1 MGEEVCFSR
10 QDFNTYMYL
19 LLGLILYI
27 IYILYNT
34 RQEGMNNV
42 DLNAHL
48 TETQLRQRLV
58 ELQEKLYSIELS
70 EQRCRKE
77 LYDSQQLLNQS
88 QVSSQQNI
96 LLNKIYNPLVNP
108 ERLYPGG
115 RLNAPAVNNFQ
126 MIGFVHTNTNN
137 ERYPLFGRYKFPGKS
152 DKWEYYLID
161 ESRNRLKI
169 PFKSKND
176 NEIYDGDTIDIPSVG
191 NGYTVKIY
199 EYDQF
204 RYNPDV

>member
-1 MGEEVCFSR
+1 MPEEVCFTR

-19 LLGLILYI
+19 LLGLVMYI
-27 IYILYNT
+27 IYILYTT
-34 RQEGMNNV
+34 RKESMSNV

-48 TETQLRQRLV
+48 TEMQLRERLAQ
-58 ELQEKLYSIELS
+58 LQDQLYQIQLS

-88 QVSSQQNI
+88 HLTTQQNV

-115 RLNAPAVNNFQ
+115 RLNSPAVDNFQ
-126 MIGFVHTNTNN
+126 MIGFVHQNN

-191 NGYTVKIY
+191 NGFTVKIY
-199 EYDQF
+199 DYDQF
-204 RYNPDV
+204 RYNPDL